1 MFYRYILKYT
11 SLLGSVQVLN
21 VLLNV
26 LRNKAA
32 AVFIG
37 AMGMGLVAVYSN
49 IIELMAG
56 LSNFGLGISGVRTL
70 SVLHETGRERELRHQ
85 VMLIR
90 TWIFLGALGGT
101 LLTMLLSPLLI
112 GIFDSVEMTL
122 QNILLLAPAVGMAV
136 LSLGETIVLRSA
148 QRLKTLAWISFG
160 IVAFGAVI
168 AIVLYATWG
177 LAGIIPVILLT
188 ALATLG
194 LFYNSSRRVCRY
206 RICPLRWRLLC
217 QGLPVVRLG
226 IAFVGAGVCY
236 SLICLLINSMLTHL
250 SDIATVG
257 LYSVGLT
264 LTVSYARII
273 FSSMDSVYFPRLS
286 VVAAE
291 GKGDVSEQNELI
303 NTQIDVLVQ
312 IITPFLLLMSICLPL
327 LVHLLYTD
335 RFLAVLPMVWVAL
348 PSMFFKAMYTPVAYL
363 SLAKGQGRI
372 YATME
377 VIYDVLF
384 GLLVIL
390 GFLLGGLLGAGIGI
404 SLAHLCDLL
413 LLNIVYR
420 RSFAYRL
427 TASTL
432 RISLLQGSLL
442 AIGLG
447 STLLASETARIS
459 VGAAALLLSA
469 ILGLG
474 QMLRKS
480 QWHWGARKE

>member
-37 AMGMGLVAVYSN
+37 TLGMGLVAVYSN
-49 IIELMAG
+49 IIELMSG

-70 SVLHETGRERELRHQ
+70 SVLYETGREREFRHEA
-85 VMLIR
+85 MLIR

-101 LLTMLLSPLLI
+101 LLTMLFAPLLI
-112 GIFDSVEMTL
+112 CIFNSVEITL
-122 QNILLLAPAVGMAV
+122 QDILLLSPAVGLAV
-136 LSLGETIVLRSA
+136 LSLGETIILRSA

-160 IVAFGAVI
+160 IVAIGAVL
-168 AIVLYATWG
+168 AITLYACWG
-177 LAGIIPVILLT
+177 IVGIIPALLLT
-188 ALATLG
+188 SLATLG
-194 LFYNSSRRVCRY
+194 LFYHSSRKVCPY
-206 RICPLRWRLLC
+206 RICPLRRRLLS
-217 QGLPVVRLG
+217 QGLPAVRLG

-236 SLICLLINSMLTHL
+236 SLVCLLINSMLTHM
-250 SDIATVG
+250 SDIATLG

-286 VVAAE
+286 VVAAD
-291 GKGDVSEQNELI
+291 GKKDVTEQNELI
-303 NTQIDVLVQ
+303 NTQIDILVQ
-312 IITPFLLLMSICLPL
+312 IITPFLLLMSLCLPL

-335 RFLAVLPMVWVAL
+335 RFLTVLPMVWVAL
-348 PSMFFKAMYTPVAYL
+348 PSMFFKAIYTPVAYL
-363 SLAKGQGRI
+363 SLAKSQGRL

-377 VIYDVLF
+377 IIYAVLF
-384 GLLVIL
+384 GLFVIL
-390 GFLLGGLLGAGIGI
+390 GFHLGGLLGAGIGI
-404 SLAHLCDLL
+404 SLAHLWDLL
-413 LLNIVYR
+413 LLSLVYR
-420 RSFAYRL
+420 RRFAFRM

-432 RISLLQGSLL
+432 RISLLQGCLL
-442 AIGLG
+442 AIGLCG
-447 STLLASETARIS
+447 TLLEGETSRIV
-459 VGAAALLLSA
+459 VGVAALLLSA
-469 ILGLG
+469 ILCVG

-480 QWHWGARKE
+480 ECHWRRSK

>member
-49 IIELMAG
+49 IIELMSG

-70 SVLHETGRERELRHQ
+70 SVLYESGRERELRHEA
-85 VMLIR
+85 MLIR
-90 TWIFLGALGGT
+90 TWIFLGASGGT
-101 LLTMLLSPLLI
+101 LLTMLLAPLLI
-112 GIFDSVEMTL
+112 GIFDSVEITSRD
-122 QNILLLAPAVGMAV
+122 ILLLSPAVGLSV
-136 LSLGETIVLRSA
+136 LSLGETIILRSA

-160 IVAFGAVI
+160 IVAFGALI
-168 AIVLYATWG
+168 SILLYASWG

-194 LFYNSSRRVCRY
+194 LFYNSSRKVCRY
-206 RICPLRWRLLC
+206 RICPLRWRLLS
-217 QGLPVVRLG
+217 QGLPAVRLG
-226 IAFVGAGVCY
+226 IAFVGASVFY
-236 SLICLLINSMLTHL
+236 SLICLLINSTLSLM
-250 SDIATVG
+250 SDIATLG

-286 VVAAE
+286 VVAAD
-291 GKGDVSEQNELI
+291 GKGDAREQNELI

-312 IITPFLLLMSICLPL
+312 IVTPFLLLMALCLPL

-335 RFLAVLPMVWVAL
+335 RFLDVLPMVWVAL

-363 SLAKGQGRI
+363 SLAKSKGRI

-377 VIYDVLF
+377 VIFDVLF
-384 GLLVIL
+384 GLLVIV
-390 GFLLGGLLGAGIGI
+390 GFHLGGLLGAGIGI
-404 SLAHLCDLL
+404 SLAHLSDLL

-420 RSFAYRL
+420 RQFSFRL
-427 TASTL
+427 TPSTL
-432 RISLLQGSLL
+432 RLSLIQGTLL
-442 AIGLG
+442 AIGLS
-447 STLLASETARIS
+447 STLLENNTARL
-459 VGAAALLLSA
+459 VTGATALLLSA
-469 ILGLG
+469 LLGLG
-474 QMLRKS
+474 QMLRKAE
-480 QWHWGARKE
+480 WHKRSAK